1 MESNQQKSEVKQ
13 KEVADFLEQYTEI
26 FNGMVKQ
33 VLSDPDNE
41 IASSML
47 DSDKLTELLSEG
59 VKVDTAKLLSTQMS
73 FMTQQAELWQNA
85 TKALLGS
92 KVDSVISEERSD
104 KRFKDSE
111 WSENPVFSYLKQSY
125 LLNSTMMQDT
135 VNSLQ
140 FEDPKAEEQVRFY
153 TRQYINSVSP
163 SNNALTNPEVCRDI
177 LDSKGEN
184 LIKGLQNFM
193 QDLQKSP
200 ADALKINQTDADAF
214 TLGEDLAYTPGDVIY
229 QNDLIQLIQYKATT
243 KKVNEVPLLIVP
255 PFINKYYV
263 LDMDE
268 QKSLVKWA
276 VDQGHTVFI
285 ISWINPDKTLS
296 YKGFNDYMREGPIA
310 SLDVIE
316 ELTKSKK
323 VNLIGYC
330 IGGTLL
336 ATTQAYL
343 LAKGDTRINSMTFL
357 TTLLDFSEPGE
368 IGVYLSEKMLPFLK
382 KDIKEKGILD
392 GRVLGL
398 AFSMLRENSL
408 FWSYFVNNYLKGK
421 DPAPFDILYWNSDS
435 SNLPAETFDFYM
447 TNTYQHN
454 NLIKDGAVEVE
465 GVPIELS
472 KIDTP
477 SYFLATIADHIVL
490 WQASY
495 KGAKAFSGSTR
506 FVLAGSGHLAGVINS
521 VENGK
526 YPHWVNDELADTAEQ
541 WFEGANKKEGS
552 WWKDWEEWVVPQSG
566 KKVNARKQGSKKYPS
581 IEAAP
586 GSYVRKRL

>member
-1 MESNQQKSEVKQ
+1 MESSQQNEV
-13 KEVADFLEQYTEI
+13 VDFLEQYSEL
-26 FNGMVKQ
+26 FNSMVKQ
-33 VLSDPDNE
+33 VLSDSDK
-41 IASSML
+41 ASLNSMM
-47 DSDKLTELLSEG
+47 DSDKLSQLLSEG
-59 VKVDTAKLLSTQMS
+59 VKVDTAMLFNKQMA
-73 FMTQQAELWQNA
+73 FMNQQAELWQSA
-85 TKALLGS
+85 TKALLGTKS
-92 KVDSVISEERSD
+92 EPVVSEEGND

-111 WSENPVFSYLKQSY
+111 WSENPVFNYLKQSY
-125 LLNSTMMQDT
+125 LLNSNMMKET
-135 VNSLQ
+135 VESLH
-140 FEDPKAEEQVRFY
+140 FDDPKAEEQVKFY

-163 SNNALTNPEVCRDI
+163 TNNALTNPEVCRDI
-177 LDSKGEN
+177 LESKGEN

-200 ADALKINQTDADAF
+200 ADALKINQTDVDAF

-243 KKVNEVPLLIVP
+243 KKVNEVPLLFIP

-276 VDQGHTVFI
+276 VGQGHTVFI
-285 ISWINPDKTLS
+285 ISWVNPDKTLS
-296 YKGFNDYMREGPIA
+296 HKGFNDYMKEGPIA
-310 SLDVIE
+310 ALDVIE
-316 ELTKSKK
+316 EVTKSSK
-323 VNLIGYC
+323 VNVVGYC

-336 ATTQAYL
+336 ATTQSYL
-343 LAKGDTRINSMTFL
+343 LAKGDTRINSLTFL
-357 TTLLDFSEPGE
+357 ATLLDFEEPGE
-368 IGVYLSEKMLPFLK
+368 IGVYLSKQMLPFLK
-382 KDIKEKGILD
+382 KDIKKKGILD

-435 SNLPAETFDFYM
+435 SNLPAEAFDFYM
-447 TNTYQHN
+447 TNTYQEN

-477 SYFLATIADHIVL
+477 SYFLTTIADHIVL

-495 KGAKAFSGSTR
+495 KGAKALSGPKR
-506 FVLAGSGHLAGVINS
+506 FVLAGSGHLAGIINS
-521 VENGK
+521 VDHGK
-526 YPHWVNDELADTAEQ
+526 YPHWVNDDFSDSAEH
-541 WFEGANKKEGS
+541 WFEGSIKKEGS
-552 WWKDWEEWVVPQSG
+552 WWTDWEGWVAPQSG
-566 KKVNARKQGSKKYPS
+566 KKITARKQGSKEYAS

-586 GSYVRKRL
+586 GSYVRKRI

>member
-1 MESNQQKSEVKQ
+1 MESNEQ
-13 KEVADFLEQYTEI
+13 KEVADFLEQYSEI
-26 FNGMVKQ
+26 FNTMVKQ
-33 VLSDPDNE
+33 VLSGSDKDNLN
-41 IASSML
+41 SMM
-47 DSDKLTELLSEG
+47 DSEKLTELLSKG
-59 VKVDTAKLLSTQMS
+59 VKVDTAELFSKQMS

-92 KVDSVISEERSD
+92 KVESVVSEERND

-111 WSENPVFSYLKQSY
+111 WSENPVYNYLKQSY
-125 LLNSTMMQDT
+125 LLSSNMMQDT
-135 VNSLQ
+135 VNSLH
-140 FEDPKAEEQVRFY
+140 FDDPKAEEQVKFY
-153 TRQYINSVSP
+153 TRQYISSVSP
-163 SNNALTNPEVCRDI
+163 TNNALTNPEVCRDI
-177 LDSKGEN
+177 LESKGEN

-193 QDLQKSP
+193 QDLQQSP
-200 ADALKINQTDADAF
+200 ADALKISQTDVDAF

-243 KKVNEVPLLIVP
+243 KKVNEVPLLFIP

-268 QKSLVKWA
+268 QKSLIKWA
-276 VDQGHTVFI
+276 VGQGHTVFV

-296 YKGFNDYMREGPIA
+296 HKGFNDYMKEGPIA

-316 ELTKSKK
+316 QVTKSSK
-323 VNLIGYC
+323 VNVVGYC

-336 ATTQAYL
+336 ATTQSYL
-343 LAKGDTRINSMTFL
+343 LAKGDTRINSLTFL
-357 TTLLDFSEPGE
+357 TTLLDFEEPGE

-447 TNTYQHN
+447 TNTYQEN

-465 GVPIELS
+465 GVPIELG

-495 KGAKAFSGSTR
+495 KGAKALSGPTR

-521 VENGK
+521 VDHGK
-526 YPHWVNDELADTAEQ
+526 YPHWTNDELSDSAEH
-541 WFEGANKKEGS
+541 WFEGSTKKEGS
-552 WWKDWEEWVVPQSG
+552 WWTDWENWVEPQSG
-566 KKVNARKQGSKKYPS
+566 KQVTARKQGSKKYTS

-586 GSYVRKRL
+586 GSYVRKRI

>member
-1 MESNQQKSEVKQ
+1 MESSEK
-13 KEVADFLEQYTEI
+13 KEVSDFLEQYSEI
-26 FNGMVKQ
+26 FNNMVKQ
-33 VLSDPDNE
+33 VLNDSDKENLN
-41 IASSML
+41 SML
-47 DSDKLTELLSEG
+47 DSEKLTQLLSKG
-59 VKVDTAKLLSTQMS
+59 VKVDTAMLLNKQMT
-73 FMTQQAELWQNA
+73 FMTQQTELWQNA

-92 KVDSVISEERSD
+92 KVDPVVSEARND
-104 KRFKDSE
+104 KRFKDNE
-111 WSENPVFSYLKQSY
+111 WSENPVFNYLKQSY
-125 LLNSTMMQDT
+125 LLNSNMMQDT
-135 VNSLQ
+135 VNSLH
-140 FEDPKAEEQVRFY
+140 FDDPKAEEQVKFY

-177 LDSKGEN
+177 LESKGEN

-200 ADALKINQTDADAF
+200 ADALKITQTDVNAF
-214 TLGEDLAYTPGDVIY
+214 TLGETLAFTPGDVIY

-243 KKVNEVPLLIVP
+243 KKVNEVPLLIIP

-268 QKSLVKWA
+268 QKSLIKWA
-276 VDQGHTVFI
+276 VDQGHTVFV
-285 ISWINPDKTLS
+285 ISWVNPDKTLS
-296 YKGFNDYMREGPIA
+296 HKGFNDYMKEGPIA
-310 SLDVIE
+310 ALDVIE
-316 ELTKSKK
+316 EITKSKK
-323 VNLIGYC
+323 INVVGYC

-336 ATTQAYL
+336 ATTQSYL
-343 LAKGDTRINSMTFL
+343 LAKGDTRINSLTFL
-357 TTLLDFSEPGE
+357 TTLLDFEEPGE
-368 IGVYLSEKMLPFLK
+368 IGVYLSEQMLPFLK
-382 KDIKEKGILD
+382 KNIKEKGILD

-421 DPAPFDILYWNSDS
+421 DPAPFDILYWNSDA

-447 TNTYQHN
+447 TNTYQEN
-454 NLIKDGAVEVE
+454 NLINDGAVEIE

-495 KGAKAFSGSTR
+495 KGAKALSGPTR

-521 VENGK
+521 VDHGK
-526 YPHWVNDELADTAEQ
+526 YPHWVNDEPSDSAEQ
-541 WFEGANKKEGS
+541 WFEGSIKKEGS
-552 WWKDWEEWVVPQSG
+552 WWTDWEEWVVPQSG
-566 KKVNARKQGSKKYPS
+566 KQVTARKQGSKTYAS
-581 IEAAP
+581 LEAAP
-586 GSYVRKRL
+586 GSYVKKRIEDM

>member
-1 MESNQQKSEVKQ
+1 MESNEQ
-13 KEVADFLEQYTEI
+13 KEVADFLEQYSEI
-26 FNGMVKQ
+26 FNTMVKQ
-33 VLSDPDNE
+33 VLSGSDKENLN
-41 IASSML
+41 SMM
-47 DSDKLTELLSEG
+47 DSEKLTELLSKG
-59 VKVDTAKLLSTQMS
+59 VQVDTAELFSKQMS

-92 KVDSVISEERSD
+92 KVESVVSEERND

-111 WSENPVFSYLKQSY
+111 WSENPVYNYLKQSY
-125 LLNSTMMQDT
+125 LLSSNMMQDT
-135 VNSLQ
+135 VNSLH
-140 FEDPKAEEQVRFY
+140 FDDPKAEEQVKFY
-153 TRQYINSVSP
+153 TRQYISSVSP
-163 SNNALTNPEVCRDI
+163 TNNALTNPEVCRDI
-177 LDSKGEN
+177 LKSKGEN

-193 QDLQKSP
+193 QDLQQSP
-200 ADALKINQTDADAF
+200 ADALKINQTDVDAF

-229 QNDLIQLIQYKATT
+229 QNDLIQLIQYKAST
-243 KKVNEVPLLIVP
+243 KKVNEVPLLFIP

-268 QKSLVKWA
+268 QKSLIKWA
-276 VDQGHTVFI
+276 VGQGHTVFV

-296 YKGFNDYMREGPIA
+296 HKGFNDYMKEGPIA

-323 VNLIGYC
+323 VNVVGYC

-336 ATTQAYL
+336 ATTQSYL
-343 LAKGDTRINSMTFL
+343 LAKGDTRINSLTFL
-357 TTLLDFSEPGE
+357 TTLLDFEEPGE

-382 KDIKEKGILD
+382 KDIKEKGLLD

-447 TNTYQHN
+447 TNTYQEN

-495 KGAKAFSGSTR
+495 KGAKALSGPTR

-521 VENGK
+521 VDHGK
-526 YPHWVNDELADTAEQ
+526 YPHWVNEELSDTAEQ
-541 WFEGANKKEGS
+541 WFESSTKKEGS
-552 WWKDWEEWVVPQSG
+552 WWTDWENWVEPQSG
-566 KKVNARKQGSKKYPS
+566 KQVTARKQGSKKYPS

-586 GSYVRKRL
+586 GSYVRKRI